1 MVNKINSALL
11 LVILFGI
18 TLHSLPVPYRE
29 TRPQQEEQTPPAQA
43 SVVKILLEAVMPKRK
58 AEENTGAK
66 SPRPPPPPYAEEDDD
81 SDFCEIIEA
90 PMSIPPQRA
99 TVAPPLAP
107 VPRFGISY
115 QNNSSHGLHAPVNMF
130 PGMSQAV
137 PFVQPVA
144 QADFGFAHMQV
155 PLGNVFQAN
164 PLRLRHDVV
173 GDQAGFQDRR
183 FFVEDPMP
191 RPFAFSS
198 AGEASGS
205 GESKCYKIWNIV
217 LLSLH

>member
-1 MVNKINSALL
+1 
-11 LVILFGI
+11 
-18 TLHSLPVPYRE
+18 
-29 TRPQQEEQTPPAQA
+29 
-43 SVVKILLEAVMPKRK
+43 MPKRK
-58 AEENTGAK
+58 AEEHRGEK
-66 SPRPPPPPYAEEDDD
+66 SPRLPPPPFAQDDDD
-81 SDFCEIIEA
+81 SDFCEIIEPPSRTAVQA
-90 PMSIPPQRA
+90 PMSIPPQRS

-107 VPRFGISY
+107 VPPFDISY
-115 QNNSSHGLHAPVNMF
+115 QNHSSREIHPPVNMF

-155 PLGNVFQAN
+155 PLGNFFQAN
-164 PLRLRHDVV
+164 PLRLRPDVV
-173 GDQAGFQDRR
+173 GDQAGFQDGR

-205 GESKCYKIWNIV
+205 GKSKYYIICNVVRFSRLELIV
-217 LLSLH
+217 NLASRVRPCEGLATF